1 MHLNVDLRR
10 VETPSGEYSDHEA
23 LISSNSPVSDGD
35 LESQLTPRSGSKG
48 IKDLLKRLDLSF
60 SNRRLSGS
68 RRSFDGDRNKHRRS
82 SSSSS
87 PSRLDQAVNNCSS
100 SNNINGNLNRSGS
113 GNVGGDEEMLG
124 DFAPPEWA
132 LLLIGCLLGLA
143 TGLCVAAFNRGVS
156 CFSFFFFFIFL
167 I

>member
-23 LISSNSPVSDGD
+23 LIPSSSPVSDGD

-48 IKDLLKRLDLSF
+48 IKDLLKRLDRSF
-60 SNRRLSGS
+60 SNRRLIGS
-68 RRSFDGDRNKHRRS
+68 RRSLDGDRHKHHRH
-82 SSSSS
+82 SSSS
-87 PSRLDQAVNNCSS
+87 PSRLDQAVNNFSS

-113 GNVGGDEEMLG
+113 INVGDNEEILG

-156 CFSFFFFFIFL
+156 AK
-167 I
+167 